1 MLTVRDLAAQVGL
14 ELATGE
20 ETADAP
26 VRWVHITELPDPT
39 PWLSGGE
46 LLLTTGIQLRDEASQ
61 REFVGRLAGHHLAG
75 LGFGTGFDHS
85 ALPEPLVDEARRLGF
100 PVFEVPYELPFIAL
114 TERAFT
120 TLVNEQYDVLQRGIG
135 IHKRLER
142 LVLEER
148 GLEEVV
154 RALAAAIGGA
164 VAVLGA
170 RGETIASKVFRRR
183 LSDDAVA
190 AVRDEVHR
198 RNAEFA
204 SGAASA
210 VEGTEFAPEHPE
222 LAGRALVLG
231 VAIRGRGAP
240 QAWLV
245 AARDGG
251 GLGDFERLILNQAVT
266 VVALEL
272 MRQRAM
278 RDTERRLAG
287 DVLAEAVGGRL
298 SEHELSTRLAPF
310 GVGAEAAVLVFA
322 AGGDAPAPQ
331 LEGELDRFLSDAGV
345 GALVAT
351 RERLLCAVVDCREG
365 ADPGGLAERARRAL
379 AAAGEAGHVDGA
391 SNQAAELRAAVS
403 RPAPVAALRRSFHE
417 ARCALEAAALANGG
431 APQVASYRDLGAFQ
445 LLLSLQDDEALRLYC
460 DSVLGPLDDAAAG
473 KGDTS
478 RGTPSGYGDELVR
491 SLEAFIEQNG
501 QWERAARQLYC
512 HRHTLRYRIR
522 RVEQLTGRDLG
533 SARDRIEFW
542 LALRA
547 RELVS

>member
-1 MLTVRDLAAQVGL
+1 MLTVRTLVTEVGL
-14 ELATGE
+14 ELAAGE
-20 ETADAP
+20 DRADAP
-26 VRWVHITELPDPT
+26 VRWVHITELPNPT

-46 LLLTTGIQLRDEASQ
+46 LLLTTGIQLRDEAAQ
-61 REFVGRLAGHHLAG
+61 REFVRRLSEHQLAG
-75 LGFGTGFDHS
+75 LGFGTGFDHRE
-85 ALPEPLVDEARRLGF
+85 LPPPLVDAAARLGF

-120 TLVNEQYDVLQRGIG
+120 TLVNEQYEVLQRGIA
-135 IHKRLER
+135 IHRRLER

-164 VAVLGA
+164 VAVLSA
-170 RGETIASKVFRRR
+170 RGETIASKVFRRQ
-183 LSDDAVA
+183 LSDEAMA
-190 AVRDEVHR
+190 AVRWEVSR
-198 RNAEFA
+198 RSADIGSGATDTGEGAEF
-204 SGAASA
+204 
-210 VEGTEFAPEHPE
+210 VPEHPE

-231 VAIRGRGAP
+231 VAIRGHGAP

-245 AARDGG
+245 AASDGG

-287 DVLAEAVGGRL
+287 DVLAEALTGRL
-298 SEHELSTRLAPF
+298 SEQELTTRLEPF
-310 GVGAEAAVLVFA
+310 GVGGEAAVLVFA
-322 AGGDAPAPQ
+322 ADGDPPAPP

-351 RERLLCAVVDCREG
+351 REQLLCAVVDCRDG
-365 ADPGGLAERARRAL
+365 ATPGALAERAREAL
-379 AAAGEAGHVDGA
+379 AAAGGRHGA
-391 SNQAAELRAAVS
+391 SAQAVRLRAAVS
-403 RPAPVAALRRSFHE
+403 RPGPVAALRRSFHE
-417 ARCALEAAALANGG
+417 ARCALEAAGLANGTV
-431 APQVASYRDLGAFQ
+431 PRVASYRDLGAFQ

-460 DSVLGPLDDAAAG
+460 DSVLGPLEDA
-473 KGDTS
+473 
-478 RGTPSGYGDELVR
+478 SGEYGDELIR

-522 RVEQLTGRDLG
+522 RVEQLTGRDLS

-547 RELVS
+547 RELVT